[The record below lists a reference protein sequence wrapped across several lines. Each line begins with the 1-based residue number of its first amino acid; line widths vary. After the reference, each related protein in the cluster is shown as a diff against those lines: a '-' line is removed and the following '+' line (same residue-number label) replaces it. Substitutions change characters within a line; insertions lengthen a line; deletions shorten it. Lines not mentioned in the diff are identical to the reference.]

1 MKPRGVQRPDGWAGA
16 RRGPLVVSALLA
28 FAAFSQA
35 DVIRL
40 KNGNQIEG
48 VIRSE
53 TASAYQL
60 DIGFGTVGIQK
71 AQVASVVRASELE
84 HTRWEAGN
92 RSKYILHEK
101 YVPLA
106 QRDLWDA
113 LQTLEGQRA
122 GALQAQHRLADLQQ
136 ALAREA
142 QELEQLESQD
152 AAATSRL
159 VAPANNPTRE
169 AMEQYNRA
177 VAGVNEQ
184 RIRIRALQQQA
195 PERQAEMDR
204 CRQECTRYTAA
215 LFAFA
220 DRVMQRKRQGV
231 GTDDPKGEA
240 EFLAA
245 VDVRLKAFLGEI
257 KQVQL
262 PYPPDKRY
270 VSVKARLNDQ
280 VEGRFMVDTGAT
292 TLSITEDLAR
302 RLNLPHD
309 MAEATLTLADGS
321 TRKARTTVLRS
332 VEVEGARIANV
343 VVVTLPTSP
352 GEGLDGL
359 LGMNILREFNIQL
372 DPVAHVLILTRFAP
386 P

>member
-1 MKPRGVQRPDGWAGA
+1 MKRRGVRRPDGWAEG
-16 RRGPLVVSALLA
+16 RRYQLVMLALLVLA
-28 FAAFSQA
+28 TLSQA

-53 TASAYQL
+53 TASVYQL
-60 DIGFGTVGIQK
+60 DIGFGTVGIPK
-71 AQVASVVRASELE
+71 AQVASVVHTTEIE
-84 HTRWEAGN
+84 HVRWEEGN

-101 YVPLA
+101 YAPFE
-106 QRDLWDA
+106 QHDLWEA
-113 LQTLEGQRA
+113 LQTLEEQRA
-122 GALQAQHRLADLQQ
+122 GALQAQRRMAGLQQ
-136 ALAREA
+136 ALSREA

-152 AAATSRL
+152 AAATSQL
-159 VAPANNPTRE
+159 ISPANPTRE

-177 VAGVNEQ
+177 VSAVNEQ

-195 PERQAEMDR
+195 PERQTALQQ
-204 CRQECTRYTAA
+204 CRQDSARYTAA

-220 DRVMQRKRQGV
+220 DRVKQRKRQGV
-231 GTDDPKGEA
+231 GTDDPKGVA
-240 EFLAA
+240 EFFAA
-245 VDVRLKAFLGEI
+245 VDARLKAFLGEI
-257 KQVQL
+257 KLIQI
-262 PYPPDKRY
+262 PYPTDKRY

-280 VEGRFMVDTGAT
+280 VEGVFMVDTGAT
-292 TLSITEDLAR
+292 TVSITDELAR
-302 RLNLPHD
+302 RLNLPHGL
-309 MAEATLTLADGS
+309 AEATLTLADGS
-321 TRKARTTVLRS
+321 TRKARTTMLKS

-343 VVVTLPTSP
+343 IAVTLPTSP

-359 LGMNILREFNIQL
+359 LGMNFLREFNIQL